1 MSNDNSLVFHFKDI
15 KGVWRSGV
23 SGDPNDGYL
32 TIYRLENGE
41 WVELDDEYSTGD
53 ISYWEVRKFEA
64 HELFDQVITMYC
76 A

>member
-1 MSNDNSLVFHFKDI
+1 MSNDNSLVFQSVDI
-15 KGVWRSGV
+15 RGVWKSGV

-64 HELFDQVITMYC
+64 EKLFHDIVMMYC
-76 A
+76 